1 MQLLSCLLCWRC
13 VARGREVS
21 TVAAGDSTARP
32 GGTFYG
38 AQMDG
43 YRLCAVLGMRRK
55 STGTQARGFVC
66 RICMKMRWKNQATRG
81 SNHPSHTHTL
91 SLLAVRSNQR
101 AVDRFKPLRCRS
113 RLYVCSDEW
122 AYSSNRKSSHLPQ
135 NEVNGR
141 DDRFRWVLLARVAP
155 EPTRQRGRLMCH
167 RWRIECY
174 RGDGIVGDARDGKNW
189 WKVLIAV

>member
-1 MQLLSCLLCWRC
+1 MCIARDAQEVHRYASTRFCLGNLHEN
-13 VARGREVS
+13 EVEK
-21 TVAAGDSTARP
+21 P
-32 GGTFYG
+32 GHP
-38 AQMDG
+38 
-43 YRLCAVLGMRRK
+43 RVK
-55 STGTQARGFVC
+55 SPVPQ
-66 RICMKMRWKNQATRG
+66 
-81 SNHPSHTHTL
+81 THTL

-174 RGDGIVGDARDGKNW
+174 RGDGIVGDARDGEKW